1 MKKVIIA
8 ASAVVIM
15 GLSGAALAS
24 EPLQEPVHSSAIK
37 PLELSEAN
45 ILPES
50 TNITL
55 LEQQNRA
62 AAANAEA
69 EALAN
74 ERKAKL
80 DLVYSTQLATNKGE
94 LEQVVSLLLDR
105 VGKTPYVFS
114 GSTPSGW
121 DCSGMT
127 VWAYNHL
134 GIELPHSASK
144 QAELGIEVAT
154 PQVGDLIVYGDASG
168 YFHSAIYVGDGL
180 LVHSGFKP
188 GRSTEVIPMTHGSLA
203 GLDYTVR
210 RFLDTE

>member
-15 GLSGAALAS
+15 GLSGAALAA
-24 EPLQEPVHSSAIK
+24 EPPQEPVHSPVIK
-37 PLELSEAN
+37 ALELSEAN
-45 ILPES
+45 ILPEPNNM
-50 TNITL
+50 TM
-55 LEQQNRA
+55 LEHQNRA
-62 AAANAEA
+62 AAATAAAE
-69 EALAN
+69 LKSN

-80 DLVYSTQLATNKGE
+80 DLVYSIQLANNKAE
-94 LEQVVSLLLDR
+94 LEQVVKLLLDR

-114 GSTPSGW
+114 GSSTAGW

-144 QAELGIEVAT
+144 QAKLGVEVAT
-154 PQVGDLIVYGDASG
+154 PNVGDLVVYGNSSG
-168 YFHSAIYVGDGL
+168 YFHSAIYVGEGL
-180 LVHSGFKP
+180 LVHAGFKP

-203 GLDYTVR
+203 GLDYTIR